1 MGNSKDLMELM
12 SVDEFA
18 GQAYLN
24 YSMYVIGQRALPHV
38 SDGLKPVHR
47 RILYAMAELR
57 LDYQA
62 KYKKS
67 ARTVGDVLG
76 KFHPHGDSAC
86 YETMVLMAQPF
97 SSRYPLIDGQGNWGS
112 QDDPKSYAAMRYTE
126 SKLQKYSQLLLEN
139 IKLDTVDWQAN
150 FDGTLIEPKTLPS
163 QVPNILLNNTTGIA
177 VGMATDIPSHN
188 LKEVVDACITRLKS
202 PNGRLE
208 TLMNHIQGPDL
219 ATGGVITSSRADIM
233 AMYAKGHGGFML
245 RGSYEVEDGN
255 IIITSIPY
263 QTSASK
269 VIEQIHAV
277 SEEKKL
283 LADMID
289 DSDENDPVRLILVPR
304 NKKDKPEVLMEYLFS
319 KTDLESR
326 MKFNMYMIGLDGK
339 PQQKNL
345 LQVIDEWL
353 IYRRETLVRKSKFE
367 LKQIEDRLHIA
378 EGLLVVYL
386 NVDEVIRI
394 VRESDAPKQALVSA
408 FDLSDLQATA
418 ILELKLRQLA
428 KLQEIAIKSEIEH
441 LRAKQGDLRSL
452 LEDNDKMT
460 DLIVSKLK
468 EVKSDFSDERRT
480 TFGEAV
486 HVDIDKMDKPPA
498 TPVTM
503 VLSQKGWA
511 KCVKGHE
518 VDGQSTKFKDG
529 DKFLLQM
536 PTVSDGETVLISK
549 FGRLFCIQNEL
560 LPNGNTAGDPIVK
573 HAQFSAGDGMAYVLP
588 FDKSSQ
594 WMFASSKGYG
604 FTAPGEILTTRNK
617 KGKDLIN
624 LDGGKLLPPIDI
636 TDFEYVA
643 VLTQLGKLLVFKSDE
658 VKILGKGKGVK
669 LVGLGDDD
677 SVVGMAAVN
686 EGESIYIHMRGRKP
700 HKMKP
705 DEWFDSFVL
714 PRSRKGRYVA
724 VKKADLIGL
733 SAE

>member
-12 SVDEFA
+12 SVDEFT

-38 SDGLKPVHR
+38 TDGLKPVHR
-47 RILYAMAELR
+47 RILYAMDQLR
-57 LDYQA
+57 LDHSA

-76 KFHPHGDSAC
+76 KYHPHGDSAC

-112 QDDPKSYAAMRYTE
+112 QDDPKSFAAMRYTE
-126 SKLQKYSQLLLEN
+126 SKMQKYSQLLLEN
-139 IKLDTVDWQAN
+139 IKLDTVDWEPN
-150 FDGTLIEPKTLPS
+150 FDGTLKEPKTLPS

-188 LKEVVDACITRLKS
+188 LKEIVDACIARLKS

-208 TLMNHIQGPDL
+208 TIMNYIQGPDL
-219 ATGGVITSSRADIM
+219 ATGGVITSSRAEIM

-263 QTSASK
+263 QKPLSK
-269 VIEQIHAV
+269 IIEQIHAV
-277 SEEKKL
+277 AEDKKL
-283 LADMID
+283 LADIID
-289 DSDENDPVRLILVPR
+289 DGDENDPVRLVLVPK
-304 NKKDKPEVLMEYLFS
+304 NKKDNPEILMEYLFS
-319 KTDLESR
+319 KTELESK

-339 PQQKNL
+339 PQRKNL
-345 LQVIDEWL
+345 LQIIDEWL
-353 IYRRETLVRKSKFE
+353 VYRRETLVRKTKFE

-378 EGLLVVYL
+378 EGLLIAYL

-394 VRESDAPKQALVSA
+394 VRESDEPKKGLIEA

-418 ILELKLRQLA
+418 ILEMKLRQLA
-428 KLQEIAIKSEIEH
+428 KLQEIAIKSEIED
-441 LRAKQGDLRSL
+441 LRAKQGELQSL
-452 LEDNDKMT
+452 LENENKMT
-460 DLIVSKLK
+460 DLIISNLRD
-468 EVKSDFSDERRT
+468 VKSNFSDERRT
-480 TFGEAV
+480 TFGEAAQI
-486 HVDIDKMDKPPA
+486 DIEEMDKPPA

-536 PTVSDGETVLISK
+536 PTMSDDETVLISK
-549 FGRLFCIQNEL
+549 NGRLFSLQNEL
-560 LPNGNTAGDPIVK
+560 LPNGNTAGDPIIK
-573 HAQFSAGDGMAYVLP
+573 HAQFGAGDNMAYVLP
-588 FDKSSQ
+588 FDKTSK
-594 WMFASSKGYG
+594 WVFASNKGYG
-604 FTAPGEILTTRNK
+604 FIADGGLLTTRNK

-624 LDGGKLLPPIDI
+624 LDGGGLLPPIDI
-636 TDFEYVA
+636 TDFDYLA
-643 VLTQLGKLLVFKSDE
+643 VLTKLGKLLVFQSDE
-658 VKILGKGKGVK
+658 VKELRKGKGVK
-669 LVGLGDDD
+669 LVGLGNDDA
-677 SVVGMAAVN
+677 VVGITAVN
-686 EGESIYIHMRGRKP
+686 EGESIFIHMRGRKP
-700 HKMKP
+700 HKMKS
-705 DEWFDSFVL
+705 DEWFDGYIL

-724 VKKADLIGL
+724 VRKADLIGL

>member
-12 SVDEFA
+12 SVDDFA

-47 RILYAMAELR
+47 RILYAMDQLR

-76 KFHPHGDSAC
+76 KYHPHGDSAC

-112 QDDPKSYAAMRYTE
+112 QDDPKSFAAMRYTE
-126 SKLQKYSQLLLEN
+126 SRMKKYSQLLLES
-139 IKLDTVDWQAN
+139 IKLDTVDWQPN
-150 FDGTLIEPKTLPS
+150 FDGTLKEPKTLPS

-188 LKEVVDACITRLKS
+188 LKEVVDACIARLKS

-208 TLMNHIQGPDL
+208 TLMNYIQGPDL
-219 ATGGVITSSRADIM
+219 ATGGVITSSRAEIM
-233 AMYAKGHGGFML
+233 AMYAKGHGGFTL
-245 RGSYEVEDGN
+245 RGAYEVDDGN

-263 QTSASK
+263 QTPLSK

-277 SEEKKL
+277 AEEKKL
-283 LADMID
+283 LADIID
-289 DSDENDPVRLILVPR
+289 DGDENDPVRLILVPR
-304 NKKDKPEVLMEYLFS
+304 NKKDKPEVMMEYLF
-319 KTDLESR
+319 KNTDLEGR

-353 IYRRETLVRKSKFE
+353 TYRRETLVRKTKFE

-378 EGLLVVYL
+378 EGLLVAYL

-394 VRESDAPKQALVSA
+394 VRESDEAKQALIDA
-408 FDLSDLQATA
+408 FNLSELQATA
-418 ILELKLRQLA
+418 ILEMKLRQLA
-428 KLQEIAIKSEIEH
+428 KLQEIAIKSEIED
-441 LRAKQGDLRSL
+441 LRAKQGELHTL
-452 LEDNDKMT
+452 LGDDTKMT
-460 DLIVSKLK
+460 DLIVSKLR
-468 EVKSDFSDERRT
+468 EVKSNFSDERRT
-480 TFGEAV
+480 VFGEAA
-486 HVDIDKMDKPPA
+486 HVDIEKIDKPPA

-536 PTVSDGETVLISK
+536 PTMSDDETVIISK
-549 FGRLFCIQNEL
+549 LGRLFSIQNEL
-560 LPNGNTAGDPIVK
+560 LPNGNTAGDPIIK
-573 HAQFSAGDGMAYVLP
+573 HAQFGAGDGMAYVLP
-588 FDKSSQ
+588 FDKTSK
-594 WMFASSKGYG
+594 WIFASTKGYG
-604 FTAPGEILTTRNK
+604 FTADGGGLTTRTK

-624 LDGGKLLPPIDI
+624 LDGGKLLPPIDV
-636 TDFEYVA
+636 TDFDYVA

-658 VKILGKGKGVK
+658 VKELGKGKGVK
-669 LVGLGDDD
+669 LVGLSEED
-677 SVVGMAAVN
+677 SVVGMTAVN
-686 EGESIYIHMRGRKP
+686 EGESIFIHMRGRKP
-700 HKMKP
+700 HRVKP
-705 DEWFDSFVL
+705 NEWLDGFVL

-724 VKKADLIGL
+724 VRKADLIGL